1 MTLDVRSRMALPII
15 ILAQLFGTSLWFSV
29 NGVWLDLSAKQGFSQ
44 ADLGSLTLAVQLG
57 FIIGTLALAVTGL
70 ADRYR
75 ASAIFCI
82 SSVLGAFVNTL
93 FITAVDHFLFAWF
106 LRLLTGLCLAGI
118 YPMGMK
124 LVISWVPKYAGA
136 ALSWLLAMLTLGTA
150 LPHLMRG
157 FTQALDWYIPLFAAS
172 ALATLGGIAIGLLG
186 SGPHLPAT
194 AKPAPLRRGLKA
206 LQKPSFRAIAGGYFG
221 HCWELYAFWMLVP
234 LLLLE
239 PVTELGWSMSY
250 IPWLSFAL
258 IAIGAIGCVAG
269 GWLSNS
275 MGGISVARLALAI
288 SGALCFLYP
297 LLSGLPAWIIL
308 SALAIWGI
316 SVIADSPQFSALAA
330 QEAPTEKIG
339 SALAVMNAIGF
350 ALTIPAIWL
359 VSWGWPLWHEGVVWL
374 LLPGPI
380 LGLWAMRKF
389 DKISSH

>member
-1 MTLDVRSRMALPII
+1 MISTTRSRMALPII

-29 NGVWLDLSAKQGFSQ
+29 NGVWQDLSAEQGFSQ

-57 FIIGTLALAVTGL
+57 FIIGTLGLAVTGL

-75 ASAIFCI
+75 ASTIFCI
-82 SSVLGAFVNTL
+82 SGVLGALVNTL
-93 FITAVDHFLFAWF
+93 FIATVDHFLLAWF

-157 FTQALDWYIPLFAAS
+157 FTLALDWYIPLFTAS
-172 ALATLGGIAIGLLG
+172 ALAALGGIAIGLLG

-194 AKPAPLRRGLKA
+194 AKPAPLRQGLTAFK
-206 LQKPSFRAIAGGYFG
+206 QPGFRTVAGGYFG

-234 LLLLE
+234 LLLLG
-239 PVTELGWSMSY
+239 PVSELGWSVSY
-250 IPWLSFAL
+250 IPWLSFVL
-258 IAIGAIGCVAG
+258 IGIGAIGCIAG
-269 GWLSNS
+269 GSLSKS
-275 MGGISVARLALAI
+275 MGGMSVARLALAI

-297 LLSGLPAWIIL
+297 LLSGLPAWIL
-308 SALAIWGI
+308 LFALAIWGI

-339 SALAVMNAIGF
+339 SALAVMNAVGF

-359 VSWGWPLWHEGVVWL
+359 VSWSWPVLHERVVWL

-389 DKISSH
+389 DKISAH